1 MNIVLMYE
9 GNKYEFDIGPEV
21 NVEYVRDL
29 SGKIFGEEMDIFY
42 KEENLSKYGEKALIQ
57 NIIPKGE
64 ETIIINVQKLNSK
77 IYLSKASTSTS
88 NSPRNNKNGDNEH
101 YYQIFKQKFIKI
113 ENDYGKLINDTSAY
127 EHLIDDR
134 LNKIIKLIKEF
145 KKQVK
150 NVDKQIENYY
160 INTNNFEEVSQLF
173 NQNSTSILSND
184 EFHRLENKLNILAT
198 NYKYIQTRNNYQ
210 KNMILFL
217 QSKVEVIQKII
228 SQFLEFE
235 KQERIDE
242 IIKLLD
248 KLFNSFKETNKEFK
262 PIELIFRNLSFKI
275 EPEEIELLKLKKHKK
290 AYHLSDLPDDIK
302 KMSKKNSMSSNKSEE
317 KKKEKTRN
325 IKPFGVFKISNLKRF
340 NEMKSNRK
348 ADSVH
353 SIDLSKLRNN
363 KGIENEKTNNSLL
376 LSYNNSKPVQI
387 FKTGLKKLAKEMIKD
402 KELISINSSKNDTSP
417 NKQKFFN
424 KTLDNKIS
432 IISKISNKPKI
443 GNNNLSYTMTKT
455 KEDDNLPILNNEHNL
470 PFVQKGIKSGRLNE
484 KQKKEMKFLSDEK
497 ITLKKKNDNEND
509 NNEVNKNKLENNE
522 NENINNNNNNINN
535 INNNSKIKSL
545 SKKEIRFIS
554 NKILANPNIN
564 ININENQA
572 IKRSKTNLLI
582 KINENGEEENNKKK
596 TEEFNSRNKLKL
608 LTSISK
614 DSVDKE
620 KRIKISS
627 SESPKDEKKNII
639 KLKGKDEIDL
649 KPIKRQNK
657 FKTLKVPDLKQNE
670 TLLSRLKK
678 KNQTIKKQEVNN
690 ESDSSDNQD
699 DSFSKIKNSNNNDN
713 EIKESFKLLTKNLS
727 SKKNVISK
735 IKEMN
740 NNNKES
746 NNSKSKGSDS
756 EENNSSDEEDK
767 NNSND
772 GNNSNNEHSIDK
784 KKKRKKAMN
793 KYDFII

>member
-210 KNMILFL
+210 KNIILFL

-275 EPEEIELLKLKKHKK
+275 EPE
-290 AYHLSDLPDDIK
+290 
-302 KMSKKNSMSSNKSEE
+302 
-317 KKKEKTRN
+317 
-325 IKPFGVFKISNLKRF
+325 
-340 NEMKSNRK
+340 
-348 ADSVH
+348 
-353 SIDLSKLRNN
+353 
-363 KGIENEKTNNSLL
+363 
-376 LSYNNSKPVQI
+376 
-387 FKTGLKKLAKEMIKD
+387 
-402 KELISINSSKNDTSP
+402 
-417 NKQKFFN
+417 
-424 KTLDNKIS
+424 
-432 IISKISNKPKI
+432 
-443 GNNNLSYTMTKT
+443 
-455 KEDDNLPILNNEHNL
+455 
-470 PFVQKGIKSGRLNE
+470 
-484 KQKKEMKFLSDEK
+484 
-497 ITLKKKNDNEND
+497 
-509 NNEVNKNKLENNE
+509 
-522 NENINNNNNNINN
+522 
-535 INNNSKIKSL
+535 
-545 SKKEIRFIS
+545 
-554 NKILANPNIN
+554 
-564 ININENQA
+564 
-572 IKRSKTNLLI
+572 
-582 KINENGEEENNKKK
+582 
-596 TEEFNSRNKLKL
+596 
-608 LTSISK
+608 
-614 DSVDKE
+614 
-620 KRIKISS
+620 
-627 SESPKDEKKNII
+627 
-639 KLKGKDEIDL
+639 
-649 KPIKRQNK
+649 
-657 FKTLKVPDLKQNE
+657 
-670 TLLSRLKK
+670 
-678 KNQTIKKQEVNN
+678 
-690 ESDSSDNQD
+690 
-699 DSFSKIKNSNNNDN
+699 
-713 EIKESFKLLTKNLS
+713 
-727 SKKNVISK
+727 
-735 IKEMN
+735 
-740 NNNKES
+740 
-746 NNSKSKGSDS
+746 
-756 EENNSSDEEDK
+756 
-767 NNSND
+767 
-772 GNNSNNEHSIDK
+772 
-784 KKKRKKAMN
+784 
-793 KYDFII
+793 

>member
-1 MNIVLMYE
+1 
-9 GNKYEFDIGPEV
+9 
-21 NVEYVRDL
+21 
-29 SGKIFGEEMDIFY
+29 
-42 KEENLSKYGEKALIQ
+42 
-57 NIIPKGE
+57 
-64 ETIIINVQKLNSK
+64 
-77 IYLSKASTSTS
+77 
-88 NSPRNNKNGDNEH
+88 
-101 YYQIFKQKFIKI
+101 
-113 ENDYGKLINDTSAY
+113 
-127 EHLIDDR
+127 
-134 LNKIIKLIKEF
+134 
-145 KKQVK
+145 
-150 NVDKQIENYY
+150 
-160 INTNNFEEVSQLF
+160 
-173 NQNSTSILSND
+173 
-184 EFHRLENKLNILAT
+184 
-198 NYKYIQTRNNYQ
+198 
-210 KNMILFL
+210 
-217 QSKVEVIQKII
+217 
-228 SQFLEFE
+228 
-235 KQERIDE
+235 
-242 IIKLLD
+242 
-248 KLFNSFKETNKEFK
+248 
-262 PIELIFRNLSFKI
+262 
-275 EPEEIELLKLKKHKK
+275 
-290 AYHLSDLPDDIK
+290 
-302 KMSKKNSMSSNKSEE
+302 
-317 KKKEKTRN
+317 
-325 IKPFGVFKISNLKRF
+325 
-340 NEMKSNRK
+340 MKSNRK

-649 KPIKRQNK
+649 KPIKRQHK